1 MLVDFFFLLRTRG
14 INVSLTELL
23 LLIEALQKG
32 HADSNLVVF
41 YALARSILVKKIEH
55 FDIYDRVFAEF
66 FKDVEFPEAM
76 LDQIHDELLDWL
88 KNPKNFDGLLPDKDL
103 KAHDLETLRKMF
115 EERLKEQKERHD
127 GGSKWIGT
135 GGTSPFGHGGS
146 NPAGVR
152 IGGPGGGRSAV
163 QIAMDRRFHNLRSDL
178 VLDVRQFSSALR
190 RLRILSNDGQIE
202 ELDIEKTIDKTAQN
216 AGDIEFVFSKARK
229 NQVKLLLLCDV
240 GGSMNPYTRT
250 TSLLFS
256 AAHQAQHFKQFKSYY
271 FHNCVYGK
279 LYSDMHQRESVD
291 TKELLKNVDS
301 TWRCIIVGDAA
312 MAPYE
317 LSDAGGA
324 LDFFSHNRDTGLIW
338 LQRILE
344 KIPRSVWLNPDPV
357 RYWNSSYTARI
368 ISELYP
374 MFPFTL
380 SGIDDAIAE
389 LRKR

>member
-1 MLVDFFFLLRTRG
+1 MRG
-14 INVSLTELL
+14 IPVSLTELL

-41 YALARSILVKKIEH
+41 YGLARSILVKKVEH

-66 FKDVEFPEAM
+66 FKDIEFPAEM
-76 LDQIHDELLDWL
+76 MTQIQDDLLDWL
-88 KNPKNFDGLLPDKDL
+88 KDPKTFEGLENREGQE
-103 KAHDLETLRKMF
+103 HDLDELRRMF
-115 EERLKEQKERHD
+115 EERLNEQKERHD
-127 GGSKWIGT
+127 GGNKWVGT
-135 GGTSPFGHGGS
+135 GGTSPFGHGGK
-146 NPAGVR
+146 NPAGIR

-163 QIAMDRRFHNLRSDL
+163 QIAMDRRFNNLRSDL

-190 RLRILSNDGQIE
+190 RLRILSKDGQVE
-202 ELDIEKTIDKTAQN
+202 ELDVDETIDKTAQN
-216 AGDIEFVFSKARK
+216 AGEIELVFSKPRK

-240 GGSMNPYTRT
+240 GGSMNPYSRT

-271 FHNCVYGK
+271 FHNCPYGK
-279 LYSDMHQRESVD
+279 LYSDMSRREAVNTED
-291 TKELLKNVDS
+291 VLKNLDS
-301 TWRCIIVGDAA
+301 SWRCIIVGDAA

-317 LSDAGGA
+317 LMDAGGM
-324 LDFFSHNRDTGLIW
+324 LDFSSMNRDTGLIW

-344 KIPRSVWLNPDPV
+344 KVPRSVWLNPDPV

-368 ISELYP
+368 ISQLYP

>member
-1 MLVDFFFLLRTRG
+1 MLVNFFFLLRTRG
-14 INVSLTELL
+14 IPVSLTELL

-41 YALARSILVKKIEH
+41 YGLARSILVKKVEH

-66 FKDVEFPEAM
+66 FRDVEFPAEM
-76 LDQIHDELLDWL
+76 MTQIQDELLDWL
-88 KNPKNFDGLLPDKDL
+88 KDPKSFEGIENREGQE
-103 KAHDLETLRKMF
+103 HDLDELRRMF
-115 EERLKEQKERHD
+115 EERLNEQKERHD
-127 GGSKWIGT
+127 GGNKWVGT
-135 GGTSPFGHGGS
+135 GGTSPFGHGGK
-146 NPAGVR
+146 NPAGIR

-163 QIAMDRRFHNLRSDL
+163 QIAMDRRFNNLRSDL

-190 RLRILSNDGQIE
+190 RLRILSKDGQVE
-202 ELDIEKTIDKTAQN
+202 ELDVAETIDKTAQN
-216 AGDIEFVFSKARK
+216 AGEIEFVFSKPRK

-240 GGSMNPYTRT
+240 GGSMNPYSRT

-279 LYSDMHQRESVD
+279 LYSDMSRRESVD
-291 TKELLKNVDS
+291 TKEVLKNIDS
-301 TWRCIIVGDAA
+301 SWRCIIVGDAA

-317 LSDAGGA
+317 LTDAGGM
-324 LDFFSHNRDTGLIW
+324 LDFSSMNRDTGLIW

-344 KIPRSVWLNPDPV
+344 KIPRSIWLNPDPV

-368 ISELYP
+368 ISQLYP